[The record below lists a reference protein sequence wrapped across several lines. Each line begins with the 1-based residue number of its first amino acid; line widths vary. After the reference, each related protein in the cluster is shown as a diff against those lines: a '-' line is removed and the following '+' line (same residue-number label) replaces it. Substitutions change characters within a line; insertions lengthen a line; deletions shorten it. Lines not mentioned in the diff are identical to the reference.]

1 MAFFEML
8 KHDMFEEIRIK
19 VCDFLINDCDI
30 CPTFISSR
38 CQEPCND
45 KEAEEAEAKATMDA
59 FNAGGGRYQ

>member
-1 MAFFEML
+1 MKKVVKKAAKKVAMFEKLKQGML
-8 KHDMFEEIRIK
+8 EEIRVK

-45 KEAEEAEAKATMDA
+45 RNDKGCKH
-59 FNAGGGRYQ
+59 N

>member
-1 MAFFEML
+1 MWFFEML
-8 KHDMFEEIRIK
+8 KHEIFEEIRVK

-45 KEAEEAEAKATMDA
+45 RNDKGTEQDE
-59 FNAGGGRYQ
+59 